1 MQIVARAAKQSN
13 EKHSSMKFQ
22 SRDVG
27 IHHQHTH
34 HQQLLSVYSIAILF
48 ISAGILHFVASS
60 TYVRIMPRWLP
71 FPKELVYLSG
81 AFEII
86 GGIAVLPSKTRRI
99 AGYGLIALL
108 LAVFPA
114 NIQMLLNARASNSS
128 QGLLTLLWLR
138 LPLQFLL
145 VVWVYK
151 ATQTR
156 K

>member
-1 MQIVARAAKQSN
+1 
-13 EKHSSMKFQ
+13 
-22 SRDVG
+22 
-27 IHHQHTH
+27 
-34 HQQLLSVYSIAILF
+34 
-48 ISAGILHFVASS
+48 
-60 TYVRIMPRWLP
+60 MPRWLP
-71 FPKELVYLSG
+71 YPKELVYLSG

-86 GGIAVLPSKTRRI
+86 GGIAVLPAKTRRI
-99 AGYGLIALL
+99 AGYGIIALL

-145 VVWVYK
+145 VAWVYK